1 MVVSKL
7 NPAVIYPESKTI
19 DPEDIGN
26 TSYPYELD
34 VYSGQTISVIL
45 GKPKYT
51 FTEKN
56 VIFFPIYAVTED
68 IVRSYIGVFEIE
80 PSKLQNIFKNGEI
93 DVSRLSRP
101 ILFSFATESYIRKLG
116 ADPALFH
123 KPNTSIIA
131 PSILSSIEK
140 TRVDEPVTSPELSEE
155 DARFKLTV
163 PSSKVAPEKRD
174 AEATLENGVFTVD
187 KNRESSNGLVEE
199 TESVADEIRKE
210 YRESASNTWIEQY
223 MKNNH
228 YRISKVAGDG
238 NCYFTSVVNAFE
250 HIGRKTT
257 VDKLRAILANEVTL
271 VLFNELRDTY
281 LRYDTVVN
289 QIQRKMNTIQTAQN
303 KLKKEIKNSV
313 DTPPEKLEQSRQ
325 NIEKFNRLKREREE
339 VKKNQKDDIG
349 YMESI
354 KSLDDLRNHIKEYR
368 YWADEWAISTLE
380 RVLNFKTIILSEES
394 FKSGSTDNVM
404 KCGIFDAALEQ
415 RGTFTPE
422 FYVMVS
428 HNINHY
434 DLITYREKPI
444 FRFSEIPYDI
454 KMLVLNKCLERN
466 AGPYYIIEDF
476 RNLKSRFGLDAEE
489 GRPRDFSD
497 EDGSGD
503 LYDDTVQFIIHSRA
517 PNEKTKPGKVS
528 DDEKITANKVIE
540 FIPLSKIPE
549 WRKKLDDTW
558 MDTIRPIKIKRDI
571 TRSWA
576 SVFHYLEGT
585 KFRMGHPDIYAQFSM
600 ESGNPTSSNIQLA
613 KSHKQL
619 ELGATKRLKP
629 DVDYVLGR
637 DAEERDAALRAKFK
651 NDPEM
656 RSILLLT
663 KNALL
668 LKKIHYGQ
676 PAEPDMM
683 LMQIRKELHA
693 EE

>member
-1 MVVSKL
+1 MVSKI

-34 VYSGQTISVIL
+34 VYSGQTISVLL

-56 VIFFPIYAVTED
+56 VLFFPIYAATED

-80 PSKLQNIFKNGEI
+80 PSKIQNIFKNGEI

-101 ILFSFATESYIRKLG
+101 ILFSFATESYVKKLG

-123 KPNTSIIA
+123 KRNNSIHLSSIIG
-131 PSILSSIEK
+131 SIEK
-140 TRVDEPVTSPELSEE
+140 TGVDEHIASPELAEE

-163 PSSKVAPEKRD
+163 PASKVAPGKRD
-174 AEATLENGVFTVD
+174 AEATLENGVFIVD
-187 KNRESSNGLVEE
+187 KDRESSNGLIEE
-199 TESVADEIRKE
+199 TESVADKIRKE
-210 YRESASNTWIEQY
+210 YRESSTNTWIEQY

-238 NCYFTSVVNAFE
+238 NCYFTSIINAFG

-257 VDKLRAILANEVTL
+257 VDKLRAILANEATL
-271 VLFNELRDTY
+271 ELFNELRDNY
-281 LRYDTVVN
+281 LRYDTVIK
-289 QIQRKMNTIQTAQN
+289 QIQTKMNTIQTTQN

-313 DTPPEKLEQSRQ
+313 NTSTEKIEQSKQ
-325 NIEKFNRLKREREE
+325 NIEKFNRLKRERDE
-339 VKKNQKDDIG
+339 VKKNQTDDIG

-354 KSLDDLRNHIKEYR
+354 QTLDDLRNHIKEYSF
-368 YWADEWAISTLE
+368 WADEWAISTLE
-380 RVLNFKTIILSEES
+380 RILNFKTIILSEES
-394 FKSGSTDNVM
+394 FKSGSTENVM
-404 KCGIFDAALEQ
+404 KCGILDAALEQ

-428 HNINHY
+428 HSGDHY

-476 RNLKSRFGLDAEE
+476 RNLKTRFGLDAEE

-497 EDGSGD
+497 EDGSGE
-503 LYDDTVQFIIHSRA
+503 LYDDAVQFIIHSRA
-517 PNEKTKPGKVS
+517 PNEKTKPGKVA
-528 DDEKITANKVIE
+528 DDEKIPANKTME

-558 MDTIRPIKIKRDI
+558 MDTIRPIKIKRDT

-576 SVFHYLEGT
+576 SVFHYLEGA

-600 ESGNPTSSNIQLA
+600 ESGNPTASNIQLA

-619 ELGATKRLKP
+619 ELGAAKRLKP

-637 DAEERDAALRAKFK
+637 DTEERDAALRAKFK

-668 LKKIHYGQ
+668 LKKIHYGR

-683 LMQIRKELHA
+683 LMQIRKELQS

>member
-1 MVVSKL
+1 MVVSKI

-56 VIFFPIYAVTED
+56 VLFLPIYAVTED
-68 IVRSYIGVFEIE
+68 IVRSYIGVFEFE
-80 PSKLQNIFKNGEI
+80 PIHIQNVFKHGEV

-101 ILFSFATESYIRKLG
+101 VLFSFATESYIRKLG
-116 ADPALFH
+116 ADPALFL
-123 KPNTSIIA
+123 TQTGSIVI
-131 PSILSSIEK
+131 PPIEPP
-140 TRVDEPVTSPELSEE
+140 RVDEPPQELAEE

-163 PSSKVAPEKRD
+163 PASKVSQEKRA
-174 AEATLENGVFTVD
+174 AEATLENGVFTID
-187 KNRESSNGLVEE
+187 KNRESSNGLIEE
-199 TESVADEIRKE
+199 TETVADEIRKG
-210 YRESASNTWIEQY
+210 YRESASNTWIEKY

-238 NCYFTSVVNAFE
+238 NCYFTSIINAFE
-250 HIGRKTT
+250 HMGRKTT
-257 VDKLRAILANEVTL
+257 VDKLRAILANEATL
-271 VLFNELRDTY
+271 ELFNELRDNY
-281 LRYDTVVN
+281 LRYDTVIK
-289 QIQRKMNTIQTAQN
+289 QIQTKMNTIQTAQN
-303 KLKKEIKNSV
+303 KLKKEIKSSV
-313 DTPPEKLEQSRQ
+313 NTLPDKIEQSKQ
-325 NIEKFNRLKREREE
+325 NIEKFNRLKHERDE
-339 VKKNQKDDIG
+339 VKKNQTDDIG
-349 YMESI
+349 YMEHI
-354 KSLDDLRNHIKEYR
+354 QSLEDFRNHVKNYS

-380 RVLNFKTIILSEES
+380 RILNFKTIILSEES
-394 FKSGSTDNVM
+394 FQSGSTENVM
-404 KCGIFDAALEQ
+404 KCGILDAGLEQ

-428 HNINHY
+428 HKGDHY
-434 DLITYREKPI
+434 DLITYRDKPI

-454 KMLVLNKCLERN
+454 KMLILNKCLERN

-476 RNLKSRFGLDAEE
+476 RNLKTRFGLDAEE

-497 EDGSGD
+497 ENGNGD

-517 PNEKTKPGKVS
+517 PNEKTKPGKVA
-528 DDEKITANKVIE
+528 DDEKIPANKTVE

-576 SVFHYLEGT
+576 SVFHYLEGS
-585 KFRMGHPDIYAQFSM
+585 KFRMGHPDIYAQFSI
-600 ESGNPTSSNIQLA
+600 ESGNPTASNLQLA

-637 DAEERDAALRAKFK
+637 DAEERDAALRSKFK
-651 NDPEM
+651 SDPEM
-656 RSILLLT
+656 RSLLLLT

-683 LMQIRKELHA
+683 LMQIRKELQS

>member
-1 MVVSKL
+1 MVVSKI
-7 NPAVIYPESKTI
+7 NPAVIYPELKTI
-19 DPEDIGN
+19 DPEDIGS

-34 VYSGQTISVIL
+34 VYSGQIISVIL
-45 GKPKYT
+45 GKPKYI

-56 VIFFPIYAVTED
+56 VVFFPIYAVTEE
-68 IVRSYIGVFEIE
+68 IIRSYIGVFEIE
-80 PSKLQNIFKNGEI
+80 PSKLQNIFKNGEL
-93 DVSRLSRP
+93 DVSRFSRP
-101 ILFSFATESYIRKLG
+101 ILFSFATESYVKKLG

-123 KPNTSIIA
+123 KRNVSMGVSIIDTLQQE
-131 PSILSSIEK
+131 SQQESQ
-140 TRVDEPVTSPELSEE
+140 ELSEE
-155 DARFKLTV
+155 DARFKVTV
-163 PSSKVAPEKRD
+163 PTTKVAPGKRD
-174 AEATLENGVFTVD
+174 AETTLENGVFIVD
-187 KNRESSNGLVEE
+187 KNRESSNSLIEE
-199 TESVADEIRKE
+199 TESMADEMRKE
-210 YRESASNTWIEQY
+210 YRESANNTWIEKY

-238 NCYFTSVVNAFE
+238 NCFFTSIINAFD

-257 VDKLRAILANEVTL
+257 VDKLRAILANEATITL
-271 VLFNELRDTY
+271 YNELRDTY
-281 LRYDTVVN
+281 LRYETVIK
-289 QIQRKMNTIQTAQN
+289 QIQTKMNSIQNAQT

-313 DTPPEKLEQSRQ
+313 DTSPEKIEQSKQ
-325 NIEKFNRLKREREE
+325 NIEKFNRFKRERDE
-339 VKKNQKDDIG
+339 VKKNQTDDIG
-349 YMESI
+349 YMEKI
-354 KSLDDLRNHIKEYR
+354 DSLDALRNHIKQYS

-380 RVLNFKTIILSEES
+380 RILNFKTIILSEES
-394 FKSGSTDNVM
+394 FTSGSTDNVM
-404 KCGIFDAALEQ
+404 KCGIIDAGLEQ

-428 HNINHY
+428 HSGNHY
-434 DLITYREKPI
+434 DLITYRDNPI

-454 KMLVLNKCLERN
+454 KMLILNKCLERN

-476 RNLKSRFGLDAEE
+476 RNLKSRFGLDADE

-503 LYDDTVQFIIHSRA
+503 LYDDVVQFIIHSRA
-517 PNEKTKPGKVS
+517 PNEKTKPGKVA

-540 FIPLSKIPE
+540 YIPLSKIPE

-558 MDTIRPIKIKRDI
+558 TDTIRPIKIKRDT

-576 SVFHYLEGT
+576 SVFHYLEGS

-600 ESGNPTSSNIQLA
+600 ESGNPTASNIQLA
-613 KSHKQL
+613 KTHKQL
-619 ELGATKRLKP
+619 ELGTTKRLKP

-676 PAEPDMM
+676 PAEPDMQ
-683 LMQIRKELHA
+683 LMQIRKELQA